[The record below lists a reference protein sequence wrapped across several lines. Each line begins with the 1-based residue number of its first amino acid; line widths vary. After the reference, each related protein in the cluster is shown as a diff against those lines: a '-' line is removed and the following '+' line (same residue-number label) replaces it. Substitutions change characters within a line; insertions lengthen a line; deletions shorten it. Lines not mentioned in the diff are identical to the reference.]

1 MFCCSIILH
10 LYIWR
15 GNGHSSRARL
25 CCDELSKLELERVSV
40 HRRMCEVCL
49 LLRKTERKNSRWKT
63 RRCRI
68 LEDHHSINPAF
79 GLTLSTALPFVADGA
94 HAVAVRAGAVAAA
107 KRVDALCDGDI
118 ALRSLPAAV
127 THAGALVVLAVA
139 AAQHR
144 AGRWRKRE
152 GSGGGWGCREAGRD

>member
-1 MFCCSIILH
+1 MLAPAQN
-10 LYIWR
+10 R
-15 GNGHSSRARL
+15 
-25 CCDELSKLELERVSV
+25 EE
-40 HRRMCEVCL
+40 
-49 LLRKTERKNSRWKT
+49 NSRRKT

-79 GLTLSTALPFVADGA
+79 GLTLSAALPFVADGA

-107 KRVDALCDGDI
+107 KRVDALCDGNI
-118 ALRSLPAAV
+118 ALGSFPAAV

-144 AGRWRKRE
+144 AGRWRKRG
-152 GSGGGWGCREAGRD
+152 GSGGGGERRKAGRD